1 MLEIARS
8 SSPIIPLFQH
18 SNSSVEALV
27 AHANSLTLPAESADW
42 SLPSRRKVG
51 VIGLILTES
60 ALFTIFV
67 TAYLFYIG
75 KSTTGPYPREVLDL
89 PILATVCLLSSS
101 LTIVLAERAFDRGD
115 NGKFRIWLLVTI
127 LLGVE
132 FLGSTAFEWWRLI
145 FRDHLTIST
154 NLFGT
159 TFYSLVGLHA
169 SHVIVGLILLVLVLI
184 LSLRDGVRQAHA
196 EHIEMLSWY
205 WHFVDGIWI
214 VVFTVVYIIGR

>member
-1 MLEIARS
+1 
-8 SSPIIPLFQH
+8 
-18 SNSSVEALV
+18 V
-27 AHANSLTLPAESADW
+27 ANAQTLTLPAESADW
-42 SLPSRRKVG
+42 SLSSRRKVG

-75 KSTTGPYPREVLDL
+75 KSASGPYPNQVLEL
-89 PILATVCLLSSS
+89 PILATICLLSSS
-101 LTIVLAERAFDRGD
+101 LTVVLAEQAFRRG
-115 NGKFRIWLLVTI
+115 NNRGFQLWWLVTI
-127 LLGVE
+127 ILAAV
-132 FLGSTAFEWWRLI
+132 FLGATSLEWHKLI

-184 LSLRDGVRQAHA
+184 LSLRGHVTRAHA
-196 EHIEMLSWY
+196 EHVEMLSWY
-205 WHFVDGIWI
+205 WHFVDAIWVI
-214 VVFTVVYIIGR
+214 VFTVVYIIGR

>member
-1 MLEIARS
+1 MSGFRFRPFR
-8 SSPIIPLFQH
+8 PIDERRTL
-18 SNSSVEALV
+18 SGECNT
-27 AHANSLTLPAESADW
+27 LTLPAESGEW

-67 TAYLFYIG
+67 IAYLFYIG
-75 KSTTGPYPREVLDL
+75 KSATGPYPKQVLDL
-89 PILATVCLLSSS
+89 PILATICLLSSS
-101 LTIVLAERAFDRGD
+101 VTVVLAERAFRRGHT
-115 NGKFRIWLLVTI
+115 GGFRLWWLITI
-127 LLGVE
+127 LLAVA
-132 FLGSTAFEWWRLI
+132 FLGSTAIEWRRLI
-145 FRDHLTIST
+145 FRDNLTIST

-184 LSLRDGVRQAHA
+184 LSLRGYVTRAHA
-196 EHIEMLSWY
+196 EHVEMLSWY

-214 VVFTVVYIIGR
+214 IVFTVVYIIGR

>member
-1 MLEIARS
+1 
-8 SSPIIPLFQH
+8 
-18 SNSSVEALV
+18 V
-27 AHANSLTLPAESADW
+27 ANAHTLTLPADSGEW

-75 KSTTGPYPREVLDL
+75 KSITGPYPKEVLEL
-89 PILATVCLLSSS
+89 PILATICLLSSS
-101 LTIVLAERAFDRGD
+101 VTVVLAERAFRQGHT
-115 NGKFRIWLLVTI
+115 GGFRLWWLITI
-127 LLGVE
+127 LLAVA
-132 FLGSTAFEWWRLI
+132 FLGSTAVEWRRLI
-145 FRDHLTIST
+145 FRDNLTIST

-184 LSLRDGVRQAHA
+184 LSLRGYVTRAHS
-196 EHIEMLSWY
+196 EHVEMLSWY

-214 VVFTVVYIIGR
+214 IVFTVVYIIGR

>member
-1 MLEIARS
+1 MA
-8 SSPIIPLFQH
+8 
-18 SNSSVEALV
+18 N
-27 AHANSLTLPAESADW
+27 AHALTLPAESADW
-42 SLPSRRKVG
+42 SLPSRRKAG

-75 KSTTGPYPREVLDL
+75 KSTTGPYPNQVLDL
-89 PILATVCLLSSS
+89 PILATICLLSSS
-101 LTIVLAERAFDRGD
+101 VTVVLAEHAFRRGQT
-115 NGKFRIWLLVTI
+115 GGFRLWWLITI
-127 LLGVE
+127 LLAVA
-132 FLGSTAFEWWRLI
+132 FLGSTAVEWRRLI

-184 LSLRDGVRQAHA
+184 LSLRGHVTRAHA
-196 EHIEMLSWY
+196 EHVEMLSWY
-205 WHFVDGIWI
+205 WHFVDGIWVI
-214 VVFTVVYIIGR
+214 VFTVVYIIGR

>member
-1 MLEIARS
+1 M
-8 SSPIIPLFQH
+8 
-18 SNSSVEALV
+18 
-27 AHANSLTLPAESADW
+27 ANANTLTLAVESTDW

-75 KSTTGPYPREVLDL
+75 KSTSGPYPDQVLDL
-89 PILATVCLLSSS
+89 PIFATICLLSSS
-101 LTIVLAERAFDRGD
+101 VTVVLAERAFRQG
-115 NGKFRIWLLVTI
+115 NTGVFQLWWLITIVLALV
-127 LLGVE
+127 
-132 FLGSTAFEWWRLI
+132 FLGSTALEWQRLI
-145 FRDHLTIST
+145 FRDNLTIST

-184 LSLRDGVRQAHA
+184 LSLRRHVTPAHA
-196 EHIEMLSWY
+196 EHVEMLSWY
-205 WHFVDGIWI
+205 WHFVDGIWVI
-214 VVFTVVYIIGR
+214 VFTVVYIIGR

>member
-1 MLEIARS
+1 MA
-8 SSPIIPLFQH
+8 
-18 SNSSVEALV
+18 N
-27 AHANSLTLPAESADW
+27 AHTLTMPAESADW

-51 VIGLILTES
+51 VIGVILTES

-75 KSTTGPYPREVLDL
+75 KSATGPYPNQVLEL
-89 PILATVCLLSSS
+89 PILATICLLSSS
-101 LTIVLAERAFDRGD
+101 LTVVLAEHAFRRG
-115 NGKFRIWLLVTI
+115 NTGGFQLWWLITI
-127 LLGVE
+127 LLAVA
-132 FLGSTAFEWWRLI
+132 FLGSTAVEWRRLI

-159 TFYSLVGLHA
+159 TYYSLVGLHA

-184 LSLRDGVRQAHA
+184 LSLRGYVTRAHT
-196 EHIEMLSWY
+196 EHVEMLSWY

-214 VVFTVVYIIGR
+214 IVFTVVYIIGR